1 MKHLFAL
8 LFTALTFTIQAQSK
22 LNFTFSSFEDAAQ
35 YIMDDDRF
43 NRGLSKFDIHVRM
56 NDPYAS
62 KAELKALQHAQCK
75 AWTAAETAL
84 VKKAIAALEQSL
96 NSKGFNLP
104 MPKEVL
110 LIKTTMAEELNA
122 AAYTRENQIY
132 LGQKVLRSPELSTLL
147 AHELFHV
154 LTRKNPAFKAEMYKA
169 IGFTCLDHEIK
180 FPKDL
185 WDMRISNPDIS
196 AYDSYA
202 TFTIQGKKQN
212 CTMFLYASA
221 PYEEDTKLSD
231 YLKVGLV
238 PLDEEFQPLV
248 ADGKTV
254 VYSVEDAEDF
264 YDVVGRNTSYVINP
278 EECMADNFAIAVMG
292 QKPGQELPNPAI
304 IEQICSVLQAL

>member
-1 MKHLFAL
+1 MKQFLSL
-8 LFTALTFTIQAQSK
+8 LFSVLVLSLHAQSK
-22 LNFTFSSFEDAAQ
+22 LNVIFSSFEDASQ
-35 YIMDDDRF
+35 LIMEDDRF
-43 NRGLSKFDIHVRM
+43 NRNLSKFDIQVRM
-56 NDPYAS
+56 NDAYAS

-75 AWTAAETAL
+75 AWTAAEIAL
-84 VKKAIAALEQSL
+84 VKKAIASLEKKL
-96 NSKGFNLP
+96 TDKGFNLP
-104 MPKEVL
+104 LPKEII

-132 LGQKVLRSPELSTLL
+132 LGQKVLRSSELSSLL

-154 LTRKNPAFKAEMYKA
+154 LTRMNPALRAELYKA

-185 WDMRISNPDIS
+185 WEMRISNPDVC

-202 TFTIQGKKQN
+202 TFTIQGMKQN

-231 YLKVGLV
+231 YMKVGLV
-238 PLDEEFQPLV
+238 PLDETFQPFV

-254 VYSVEDAEDF
+254 VYNLEDAEDF
-264 YDVVGRNTSYVINP
+264 YDVVGHNTSYVINP
-278 EECMADNFAIAVMG
+278 EECLADNFAIAVMG
-292 QKPGQELPNPAI
+292 QKPGQELPDPAI
-304 IEQICSVLQAL
+304 IEKICTILQAK